1 MAVRGGRCGEVRPD
15 FCRFYKLDKPVFAAE
30 IDLSPLFGQVR
41 EDRFQWWT
49 RFPAVRRDFTFL
61 MAKNVSYEELQACLE
76 RVRPAALESFELTDV
91 FQGPSVPAD
100 KVSFSLGFTYRSQ
113 ERTLTGDEVNGIHR
127 ELTKDLAE
135 QLHLIQ
141 R

>member
-1 MAVRGGRCGEVRPD
+1 MW
-15 FCRFYKLDKPVFAAE
+15 K
-30 IDLSPLFGQVR
+30 
-41 EDRFQWWT
+41 

-61 MAKNVSYEELQACLE
+61 MAKTVTVEDLRAGLE
-76 RVRPAALESFELTDV
+76 RLRPEALESFELTDV

-100 KVSFSLGFTYRSQ
+100 KVSFSMGFTYRAQ
-113 ERTLTGDEVNGIHR
+113 DRTLTGDEVNGIHLEFTR
-127 ELTKDLAE
+127 KMVE